1 MQSAIIARGVEHV
14 MSVSVEDFKTYLLSG
29 NTNAPKSI
37 QRFDYASKISVGL
50 SIFGFLISLFGHP
63 MMMMAG
69 GGGAIVGLVL
79 LALYIFVL
87 YMIVM
92 QAKSWAKWIF
102 VVLYAVGLIGF
113 IMSLQFMFMFG
124 IVAGLINLVQYGLG
138 AYASILLFQKESTA
152 FLR

>member
-1 MQSAIIARGVEHV
+1 
-14 MSVSVEDFKTYLLSG
+14 MSISVDNFKIYLLSG
-29 NTNAPKSI
+29 NVDAPKSI
-37 QRFDYASKISVGL
+37 QRFDYVSKISVGL
-50 SIFGFLISLFGHP
+50 SIFGFLISFFGHP

-69 GGGAIVGLVL
+69 GSGAIIGLAL

-102 VVLYAVGLIGF
+102 VILYVVGLIGF

-124 IVAGLINLVQYGLG
+124 IVSGLINLAQYGLG
-138 AYASILLFQKESTA
+138 GYATYLLFQSDSRE
-152 FLR
+152 FLK